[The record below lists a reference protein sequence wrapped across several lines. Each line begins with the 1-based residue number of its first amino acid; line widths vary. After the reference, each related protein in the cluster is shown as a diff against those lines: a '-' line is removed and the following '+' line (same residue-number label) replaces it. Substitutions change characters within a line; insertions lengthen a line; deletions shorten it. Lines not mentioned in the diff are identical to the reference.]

1 MKILKFL
8 GIKPMYRSF
17 NLGSGPKIQ
26 VMDQITDRFELD
38 DQVIKDRQ
46 FVDEFW
52 VYTYWLQQ
60 RCSK

>member
-8 GIKPMYRSF
+8 GIEPMYRSF

-46 FVDEFW
+46 FVDEF
-52 VYTYWLQQ
+52 
-60 RCSK
+60 